1 VLRPE
6 TRVRARAAQLLYAWE
21 LRGRPDL
28 RKVAHGFHAL
38 ARGRDRALDEAE
50 ALARQV
56 VGSVYRLDAEIAEVA
71 EHWRPERIGVMERS
85 ILRIALH
92 ELLTERVPAKV
103 AIDEAVRLAHW
114 FAGAKAPPFV
124 NGVLDAV
131 ARRVGRL

>member
-28 RKVAHGFHAL
+28 REVAHGFHAL
-38 ARGRDRALDEAE
+38 ARRRDRALEDGE
-50 ALARQV
+50 ALAHEV
-56 VGSVYRLDAEIAEVA
+56 AASVDRLDAAIADVA
-71 EHWRPERIGVMERS
+71 EHWRPERIGAMERA
-85 ILRIALH
+85 ILRVALH
-92 ELLTERVPAKV
+92 ELLAERAPPKV
-103 AIDEAVRLAHW
+103 VIDEAIRLAHW

-131 ARRVGRL
+131 ARRAGRL